1 MICRSISSRLMIIS
15 SGGGSAGFLT
25 KSSQRPARGD
35 AQRDVDHPGAVAG
48 DDVELH
54 GWAVVGGWLGSRRRR
69 GWGAPTGSRSC
80 CRGGWVPDAAGVDRQ
95 RAALQVA
102 LAQVAAD
109 VGVAGGRGAG

>member
-54 GWAVVGGWLGSRRRR
+54 GWAVVGGEVGVPRRVPGRV
-69 GWGAPTGSRSC
+69 A
-80 CRGGWVPDAAGVDRQ
+80 RGGWVPDAAGVDRQ